1 MTTQDARDLL
11 CWCMGNKTGPRG
23 GEGLKEKRASE
34 ALASQSLEQFH
45 SSLGYGDL
53 PFPLIRVVTL
63 TYGGTVGFGWGNGRE
78 SKPQM
83 WLLPSPL
90 LGTPTTQK
98 CSDVINSPDRC
109 HQSPGR

>member
-1 MTTQDARDLL
+1 MIGSMTTQDARDLL

-63 TYGGTVGFGWGNGRE
+63 TYGGACGIWLGKWERE
-78 SKPQM
+78 QAPDVVASFTSIRDSYHSKV
-83 WLLPSPL
+83 L
-90 LGTPTTQK
+90 
-98 CSDVINSPDRC
+98 
-109 HQSPGR
+109 